1 MGIQLSVVTPTA
13 EVIKSEVDEVIVP
26 GLKGEIG
33 MLPGHVP
40 LVSALKPGVLVTFQG
55 GKRKFYAVSSGFAEI
70 DADVV
75 TILTDTCEPAE
86 GIDGE
91 RAKRALVSAQQELE
105 GLGPEDPGYG
115 QTRRRVERALSRL
128 DAVSRIDSGSRS

>member
-1 MGIQLSVVTPTA
+1 MGLQLSVVTPSA
-13 EVIKSEVDEVIVP
+13 EVLKSEVDEVIVP

-40 LVSALKPGVLVTFQG
+40 LVSALKPGVLVILQG
-55 GKRKFYAVSSGFAEI
+55 GKKKFYAVSSGFTEI
-70 DADVV
+70 DADQV

-91 RAKRALVSAQQELE
+91 RAKRALVSAQTELE

-115 QTRRRVERALSRL
+115 KTRRRVERALSRL
-128 DAVSRIDSGSRS
+128 DAVSRIDSGARG

>member
-1 MGIQLSVVTPTA
+1 MALSLSVVTPSA
-13 EVIKSEVDEVIVP
+13 EVLKSQVDEVIVP

-40 LVSALKPGVLVTFQG
+40 LVSALKPGVLVTVLG
-55 GKRKFYAVSSGFAEI
+55 GKKHFYAVSSGFAEI
-70 DADVV
+70 DADAV

-115 QTRRRVERALSRL
+115 QTRRRLERALSRL